1 MHVAY
6 TIEQCWHRVP
16 GGTAVAAIETARA
29 ILRRGGV
36 DLVGVAARHASP
48 PPPPYVPPVEV
59 RHLGLPRAALYE
71 SWHYLRRPK
80 VERATGPVDV
90 IHATTIAMPPR
101 SAPIVLTIHD
111 VAFLHDPALFTA
123 RGRRFFKR
131 GMDIA
136 IEEADLVVCSSD
148 ATLRDCIEAGF
159 DRDRV
164 AKVPLGVRAVPATA
178 DDVGRVRRAYGLER
192 DYVLWTGTV
201 EPRKNL
207 PRLLTA
213 FRSLAIDHD
222 LVLAGPRGWNED
234 LDKLIGTDRERV
246 KVLGFVPQADLG
258 PLYAGAT
265 VFCFPSL
272 LEGFGFPVL
281 EAMAQGTPVVTSDR
295 TSTEELARGAG
306 VLVDPDDPDG
316 IADGIRS
323 VIEDDSLARR
333 LRDAGPRRAAEFSWD
348 KTAELM
354 AGCYERIAG

>member
-1 MHVAY
+1 M
-6 TIEQCWHRVP
+6 
-16 GGTAVAAIETARA
+16 
-29 ILRRGGV
+29 
-36 DLVGVAARHASP
+36 
-48 PPPPYVPPVEV
+48 
-59 RHLGLPRAALYE
+59 
-71 SWHYLRRPK
+71 
-80 VERATGPVDV
+80 ERATGPVDV

-123 RGRRFFKR
+123 RGRRFFRR
-131 GMDIA
+131 GMDLA
-136 IEEADLVVCSSD
+136 KAEADLVVCSSD
-148 ATLRDCIEAGF
+148 ATLRDCVDAGF
-159 DRDRV
+159 DPERV
-164 AKVPLGVRAVPATA
+164 TKVPMGVRTGAATPE
-178 DDVGRVRRAYGLER
+178 DVGRVRRTYALER
-192 DYVLWTGTV
+192 DYILWTGTV

-207 PRLLTA
+207 ARLLTA

-222 LVLAGPRGWNED
+222 LVLAGPKGWNED
-234 LDKLIGTDRERV
+234 LDTLVGTDRDRV

-272 LEGFGFPVL
+272 LEGFGLPVL

-306 VLVDPDDPDG
+306 ILVDPRDPEG

-323 VIEDDSLARR
+323 VIEDESLARR

-354 AGCYERIAG
+354 AGCYERVAG